1 MASGSVIGRTNVGRN
16 TGRPAGRRFA
26 ALTMVFIMIAVV
38 LVTPLTVLSSENTVP
53 SQPTTYT
60 VTYHQGSYGVDP
72 NYNETGSNGEI
83 TVTYYGVPV
92 SEYNPQFWSG
102 NITGDVDSNPSDW
115 YKILRYGENSGWFGS
130 WEWHPKKLTV
140 FAGWASNSNWN
151 SGYETIDPGTD
162 LRYLDTDNDF
172 HIDLYA
178 TWSRAN
184 EIEAVGDYNNLDV
197 YNYQQMESINFDDG
211 TKYTNLVLI
220 TDYNISIKNL
230 RDSDIGRDGSKG
242 FTIRSEGTLR
252 YLDTANKGCSVNL
265 NADVIIDNVA
275 FWTDISRDEAED
287 HKNDAFYAKGHQL
300 IIGTGVT
307 TTAGITI
314 YGGSEEGVVAESDIR
329 IFCGS
334 YESIYGGSNSGN
346 VDRSSVVIMG
356 QNRGGSEETHTT
368 VIRNT
373 LYGGSDHGNPDR
385 KEVTEILMAGG
396 VMNNPGKN
404 TTGYPIGDSHSNVIG
419 GCRTSGTA
427 SETHVTITNMAEV
440 FAVQGGGRL
449 SDTKADETN
458 VEVSGRA
465 KVSYMVCGS
474 VTDGNDSSNHV
485 PVGTSNVL
493 IRDEAT
499 IGDNTNAREYS
510 EYGYGSVFGG
520 GWDTY
525 TLSEYRST
533 EDTNVEI
540 YGGTIYGSVY
550 GGGFRGTIGYQSEG
564 DGDGRHYE
572 AVDIDIYGG
581 TIYGSVYGGGKGG
594 KDPMALQ
601 SDRSDA
607 TGRDSDTGRAY
618 VYGDVQIDF
627 HAGTIYGAIFGGGEG
642 VDAGSKSEDVSDSA
656 KVVGDIGI
664 STEPGSVVGDLYG
677 GGKGTG
683 SPDVAKVTGTISI
696 DVSGSVK
703 RDSGTPEYISVS
715 QNVYGGGQNGAV
727 YGATSVTVNG
737 EVGTESSKGSI
748 FGGGFGQ
755 NATVGNGNG
764 VVAQVSV
771 HGKVHGNVYGGGQ
784 NGAVNGGTAVEISGI
799 VDENV
804 YGGGQNAEVG
814 DGADVAASVT
824 VSGTVKG
831 SVYGGGEN
839 GAVRGGTSIIITG
852 TVEEDVYGGGK
863 LGSVSKSTYVEI
875 ADGATVSG
883 NVFGAGF
890 GSASDAEMALV
901 SGGSTVRVSGI
912 VKKSVYGGGN
922 LASVASTDIQISS
935 AEVYGSVYGG
945 GNGQDGI
952 EGSAQVHGDVVID
965 IVDSIIGSQSSGGSV
980 YGGGH
985 GVSATSGDVSI
996 AAVTGSVS
1004 VSVSGKSTVNGDVY
1018 GGGMYGT
1025 VGVSHTGASTTS
1037 ASDFIEISLIGGD
1050 VRITGS
1056 VYGGGLGESKRTAT
1070 NVGQR
1075 TITINGPSIDGSVYG
1090 GSRYGDDNYGNVS
1103 GLSHGDVLIL
1113 IASGN
1118 IASGSSGNVYGG
1130 GYIGHSDLSS
1140 EIRIGSATEMSPVVD
1155 HLRIKSVFGGPSVG
1169 EPSDDGGQIV
1179 LMEGDARIT
1188 ISNGFGSAYS
1198 DFSITGD
1205 IFGEGDYCAI
1215 RGQAMVWIE
1224 DFRQDADM
1232 LSIQKAD
1239 ELRIIGSEIVL
1250 DGNMDGSTTQASSK
1264 LSLNL
1269 IGNLVLQKS
1278 SERATKITLN
1288 AAASQISGYSSYD
1301 YNPTPGYGDG
1311 VGNVPDFS
1319 ATDVTMNTIVVN
1331 EGMILSIL
1339 GIGDNA
1345 ISADGVI
1352 QGYTLMESDARG
1364 YYGALAAGVTDNV
1377 MVGSTGF
1384 YVFTERGMVLGE
1396 DVPTMAQTADYVYS
1410 QTIDGKDYDIGMT
1423 MWFLSGVYK
1432 VDSTVILQDVEDAS
1446 TIYDNL
1452 TVKVPKTVTGSEIWF
1467 VGGYVVQDHSGSLEL
1482 VDGVDKIDNAG
1493 KQFVLTVGT
1502 DGGNVQFQNGQV
1514 TAFPAETAKSGD
1526 GVVLGMRLETKAG
1539 FTTSGY
1545 AGSVVLHMVE
1555 MLGNI
1560 PINSFDVEIDLYLR
1574 VVSENIVQTIVMRPR
1589 GDGYYG
1595 TTDVYL
1601 PVLPNNA
1608 TGLYYIANGSYTDSV
1623 WTGGSYD
1630 GDLSLNTVGTNLNK
1644 NGWLTSN
1651 YPEDALTQ
1659 FSTSAPGDYLGI
1671 GGVFA
1676 PVLYIQYETDAET
1689 FEDMVFTVTIQDEV
1703 TGALKKYTVT
1713 LQPELAHMVYVQ
1725 FYDKYLVVDD
1735 DSLEWSGFKEI
1746 LTVPLVFGTSL
1757 SNVYVAV
1764 KSWNNVDAASI
1775 VERFS
1780 ANIGDYLEVD
1790 KGSLVTAGSTY
1801 ELRTI
1806 LVNKYGEETAL
1817 RYSLLTVEQFL
1828 ELYNERKN
1836 NVMYPDGPAE
1846 GFDYS
1851 ANDEWYDSQSCLS
1864 RFFFSSVI
1872 SADTVSVY
1880 AGYTIQV
1887 EVIPFYVDDT
1897 GDVVTTDLFVSPSV
1911 VLQGN
1916 PGDQIDLTE
1925 LIDGLTW
1932 TAGFELYD
1940 GDAVWYYGA
1949 DVNNPIAS
1957 GSDGHVTIAPRA
1969 DYAVYLRLQVAE
1981 YTVSVKVQT
1990 DDGEPEDV
1998 AFTMTVNGTQVDDAS
2013 GRYKE
2018 PVTVSVSS
2026 AEYTEYAGYHV
2037 NSVTGSTING
2047 QVPSADF
2054 TYKTTESSFDVSF
2067 DMPNGDTTVVIHL
2080 TNKYNVRVE
2089 LPLTSGSD
2097 NSRFSVSLSESGD
2110 SISIGLSAVAGSR
2123 SDSILV
2129 SGGSLVFGDGTGTGI
2144 GGGDFTVRVFDS
2156 EGKEVSSGHDLG
2168 RLGSDVTF
2176 YAYVTMEWTLT
2187 FDDSGY
2193 TIDRFASDPVSG
2205 DTATESK
2212 SIETSG
2218 SERVHTGDLL
2228 VLVPKSNH
2236 SVDAVTA
2243 TGAVADRDTEHG
2255 YIVSGGMNVRFS
2267 EASAEWTLKV
2277 SVSFYANEAQIDPGV
2292 SGSVTVTGPSGTV
2305 TSSDYTQNDRNLV
2318 FTFDLAEGQYTVE
2331 ADFAGYTQSSGS
2343 IVDLGSNTTV
2353 EVRMDLVDDEFDL
2366 TITVSFPAGVVGS
2379 SLVDKS
2385 GLTLDE
2391 ASIDASEDGNNLVYT
2406 AQVKY
2411 GSHTISGSFPGFS
2424 LDVEMPYTFDVRE
2437 DMTITLKATAVE
2449 MTIVFHDG
2457 TDNGV
2462 TASWTVTDSRTV
2474 SQIYRGNG
2482 GTVTPAG
2489 WVHQGGIVRNDSA
2502 LALDMF
2508 VEGELELSIVPAI
2521 EDVEDVEPKVR
2532 TLVLLRTQIDGYT
2545 YEVPFLQD
2553 GFEIVSYELG
2563 ITATFEDGKVTFH
2576 TQNGGT
2582 GSFSILFRGDSS
2594 ALLLVVYVLEPVNSL

>member
-16 TGRPAGRRFA
+16 TGRPAGRRFV
-26 ALTMVFIMIAVV
+26 ALAIATLMVAVA
-38 LVTPLTVLSSENTVP
+38 LISPLPIFSSGTDSVGYVGDKFTVNYHSGTSEN
-53 SQPTTYT
+53 
-60 VTYHQGSYGVDP
+60 DP
-72 NYNETGSNGEI
+72 VVSI
-83 TVTYYGVPV
+83 TYYGTVV
-92 SEYNPQFWSG
+92 TEYNPQFWSS
-102 NITGDVDSNPSDW
+102 NITGELVSGTLVDWKQPES
-115 YKILRYGENSGWFGS
+115 Y
-130 WEWHPKKLTV
+130 TV
-140 FAGWASNSNWN
+140 NDTEVFTGWATNSNW
-151 SGYETIDPGTD
+151 SQGFTAIDPGEELTLSD
-162 LRYLDTDNDF
+162 YPWKNSNGTYTL
-172 HIDLYA
+172 DLYA
-178 TWSRAN
+178 TWGKVTGVVEVSEESDRSY
-184 EIEAVGDYNNLDV
+184 ELGDV
-197 YNYQQMESINFDDG
+197 YFGSGN
-211 TKYTNLVLI
+211 KYTNIVLL
-220 TDYNISIKNL
+220 TSNVSLPDKYPNL
-230 RDSDIGRDGSKG
+230 YGGGHDIGGDEYIWWEGYDHTQP
-242 FTIRSEGTLR
+242 FTIRSADINNLH
-252 YLDTANKGCSVNL
+252 YLDISRGDTESYAVL
-265 NADVIIDNVA
+265 TTDLIIDNVK
-275 FWTDISRDEAED
+275 FWSNAEGED
-287 HKNDAFYAKGHQL
+287 QAELGLYADGHRL
-300 IIGTGVT
+300 ILGTGIIRPEEYDGT
-307 TTAGITI
+307 DSFMI
-314 YGGSEEGVVAESDIR
+314 YGGSRDGSPSESDVR
-329 IFCGS
+329 IFSGNYAS
-334 YESIYGGSNSGN
+334 VYGGSYSGFVKNTSVTILGKGDSTRITNTVYGGDHHSTAKVNSGQSTN
-346 VDRSSVVIMG
+346 V
-356 QNRGGSEETHTT
+356 
-368 VIRNT
+368 
-373 LYGGSDHGNPDR
+373 
-385 KEVTEILMAGG
+385 LMVGG
-396 VMNNPGKN
+396 VMDSHGNCGDD
-404 TTGYPIGDSHSNVIG
+404 YPIGDSHSNIVG
-419 GCRTSGTA
+419 GTRSSG
-427 SETHVTITNMAEV
+427 HVSSSTVVVSNLAKA
-440 FAVQGGGRL
+440 FAVQGGGRE
-449 SDTKADETN
+449 SSTSTERTN
-458 VEVSGRA
+458 VTVSGKA
-465 KVSYMVCGS
+465 AIEYMVCGS
-474 VTDGNDSSNHV
+474 VTDGNSSGGHV
-485 PVGTSNVL
+485 PVGTSNVVVK
-493 IRDEAT
+493 DSAV
-499 IGDNTNAREYS
+499 IGDSDRSVDFA

-525 TLSEYRST
+525 NNSTERST
-533 EDTNVEI
+533 EHTNVTI
-540 YGGTIYGSVY
+540 FGGTIYGSVY
-550 GGGFRGTIGYQSEG
+550 GGGFRGSVGPGTLNGNAVTITIS
-564 DGDGRHYE
+564 
-572 AVDIDIYGG
+572 GG
-581 TIYGSVYGGGKGG
+581 TIHGAVYGGGKGG
-594 KDPMALQ
+594 EDPMSQDWAN
-601 SDRSDA
+601 
-607 TGRDSDTGRAY
+607 TGDDHSGQNNTTGRAY
-618 VYGDVQIDF
+618 VLGNISITINGGYV
-627 HAGTIYGAIFGGGEG
+627 GTVYGGGEG
-642 VDAGSKSEDVSDSA
+642 VPKSTGTDDVSDA
-656 KVVGDIGI
+656 ARVDGNVEITLGEGAVVG
-664 STEPGSVVGDLYG
+664 
-677 GGKGTG
+677 
-683 SPDVAKVTGTISI
+683 
-696 DVSGSVK
+696 
-703 RDSGTPEYISVS
+703 
-715 QNVYGGGQNGAV
+715 
-727 YGATSVTVNG
+727 
-737 EVGTESSKGSI
+737 
-748 FGGGFGQ
+748 
-755 NATVGNGNG
+755 
-764 VVAQVSV
+764 
-771 HGKVHGNVYGGGQ
+771 
-784 NGAVNGGTAVEISGI
+784 
-799 VDENV
+799 
-804 YGGGQNAEVG
+804 
-814 DGADVAASVT
+814 
-824 VSGTVKG
+824 
-831 SVYGGGEN
+831 
-839 GAVRGGTSIIITG
+839 
-852 TVEEDVYGGGK
+852 DVYGGG
-863 LGSVSKSTYVEI
+863 
-875 ADGATVSG
+875 
-883 NVFGAGF
+883 FG
-890 GSASDAEMALV
+890 DDT
-901 SGGSTVRVSGI
+901 SGGSGVDVARVHGSSSIIVSGT
-912 VKKSVYGGGN
+912 VNGDVYGGGN
-922 LASVASTDIQISS
+922 LASVNGSSISISS
-935 AEVYGSVYGG
+935 GTVGGSVYGG
-945 GNGQDGI
+945 GKGLGG
-952 EGSAQVHGDVVID
+952 GSGYAQVHGDVVID
-965 IVDSIIGSQSSGGSV
+965 IVDSTIGSQSSGGSV

-985 GVSATSGDVSI
+985 GVSTTSGDASI

-1025 VGVSHTGASTTS
+1025 VGVSHTEASTTS
-1037 ASDFIEISLIGGD
+1037 ASDYIEISLIGGD

-1056 VYGGGLGESKRTAT
+1056 VYGGGLGESERTAT

-1169 EPSDDGGQIV
+1169 EPSDDGGQTV

-1215 RGQAMVWIE
+1215 GGQATVWIE

-1278 SERATKITLN
+1278 SERATEITLN

-1301 YNPTPGYGDG
+1301 HNPTPGYGDD
-1311 VGNVPDFS
+1311 VGDVPNFS
-1319 ATDVTMNTIVVN
+1319 DSDVTMNTIVVN
-1331 EGMILSIL
+1331 EGMIISIL

-1432 VDSTVILQDVEDAS
+1432 VDSTVILQDAEDAT

-1623 WTGGSYD
+1623 WTGGTYD
-1630 GDLSLNTVGTNLNK
+1630 GKLSLNTVGTNLNK

-1676 PVLYIQYETDAET
+1676 PVLYIQYETDAEP
-1689 FEDMVFTVTIQDEV
+1689 FEDMVFTVTIKDEV

-1764 KSWNNVDAASI
+1764 KSWNNVDAVSI

-1780 ANIGDYLEVD
+1780 ANIGDYLEVED
-1790 KGSLVTAGSTY
+1790 GSLVTAGSTY

-1806 LVNKYGEETAL
+1806 LVNKYGEEAAL

-1864 RFFFSSVI
+1864 RFFFSSAI

-1897 GDVVTTDLFVSPSV
+1897 GDVVTTDLSVSPSV

-1940 GDAVWYYGA
+1940 GGAVWYYGA
-1949 DVNNPIAS
+1949 DVNNPINTV
-1957 GSDGHVTIAPRA
+1957 SDGHVTIAPRA
-1969 DYAVYLRLQVAE
+1969 DYEVYLRLQVAE
-1981 YTVSVKVQT
+1981 YTVSVKVQKN
-1990 DDGEPEDV
+1990 DGEPVDV
-1998 AFTMTVNGTQVDDAS
+1998 DFTMTVNGTQVDDAS
-2013 GRYKE
+2013 GRYKA

-2026 AEYTEYAGYHV
+2026 ADYAGYHV

-2047 QVPSADF
+2047 QVPSTDF

-2080 TNKYNVRVE
+2080 TDKYNVRVE

-2097 NSRFSVSLSESGD
+2097 NSRFSVSLSESDD

-2129 SGGSLVFGDGTGTGI
+2129 SGGSLVFDDGIGTGI

-2156 EGKEVSSGHDLG
+2156 NDNEVMSGHDLG
-2168 RLGSDVTF
+2168 QLESDVTF

-2205 DTATESK
+2205 ATATESK

-2218 SERVHTGDLL
+2218 SVRVHTGDLL
-2228 VLVPKSNH
+2228 VLKPYENH

-2243 TGAVADRDTEHG
+2243 TGAVANDGKEHG

-2267 EASAEWTLKV
+2267 EASAEWTLTV
-2277 SVSFYANEAQIDPGV
+2277 SVSFYANEAQIDPDV

-2305 TSSDYTQNDRNLV
+2305 TSSDSEPNGQNLV

-2331 ADFAGYTQSSGS
+2331 ADFAGYTQSSD
-2343 IVDLGSNTTV
+2343 IVVDLSENSTV

-2379 SLVDKS
+2379 SLVDS
-2385 GLTLDE
+2385 GDLMLDGVIIE
-2391 ASIDASEDGNNLVYT
+2391 AKLSGNNLVYT

-2411 GSHTISGSFPGFS
+2411 GSHTVSGSFPGFS
-2424 LDVEMPYTFDVRE
+2424 LDVEMPYIFDVRE
-2437 DMTITLKATAVE
+2437 DKTITLKATAVE

-2457 TDNGV
+2457 TEREV

-2474 SQIYRGNG
+2474 SQIYRGSG

-2521 EDVEDVEPKVR
+2521 EDVEDVEPIVR

-2545 YEVPFLQD
+2545 YDVPSLQD
-2553 GFEIVSYELG
+2553 GFHIVSDELG
-2563 ITATFEDGKVTFH
+2563 ITATYSDGKVTFH

-2582 GSFSILFRGDSS
+2582 GSFSILFRGDDS